1 MKPKLLILS
10 DLFGG
15 ENPKW
20 VKYYVDILESK
31 FEIQYYDVL
40 ELANIDASNL
50 SESEIHNQFIAG
62 GIDKTV
68 AKLLELELGK
78 VIVLGFSIG
87 GTIGWKASLLGLKT
101 NCLFAISSTR
111 LRYEI
116 ESPNCLIQLYFGE
129 NDTNKPD
136 LQWFLGLNISNE
148 TLKNCNHQLYLD
160 NNNAV
165 IICNS
170 ILKKDIE
177 SIV

>member
-15 ENPKW
+15 ANPKW
-20 VKYYVDILESK
+20 VKFYVDALESK

-50 SESEIHNQFIAG
+50 SESEIHNQFITG
-62 GIDKTV
+62 GIDKAV

-87 GTIGWKASLLGLKT
+87 GTIGWKASFLGLKT

-111 LRYEI
+111 LRYEM

-136 LQWFLGLNISNE
+136 LQWFLDLNISNE
-148 TLKNCNHQLYLD
+148 TLKNSNHQLYLD
-160 NNNAV
+160 NINAA

-170 ILKKDIE
+170 ILIKCIE
-177 SIV
+177 SAV